1 MTARQT
7 PPFRADHVGSLIR
20 PEALVRAWQAAERNE
35 ITETKRKTIQR
46 EAIREIVRLQEDL
59 GLKMATD
66 GEYNR
71 EGWQRDFLLKIG
83 NVTLIP
89 SKIPT
94 RFHTA
99 EGEQDRKPPTMA
111 VQGKLFRP
119 APIFLDD
126 FVFLKSIVKA
136 EPKLTIPSPTILH
149 FRGGREAIDQSA
161 YPDMDD
167 FYADLARV
175 YREEIADL
183 AGAGLR
189 YLQVDDTNFAYLCDP
204 ALREHARSIGENPD
218 VLPHTYA
225 RLINKAIAGRPETMT
240 ICMHVC
246 RGNYGGAWIASGG
259 YEPVAD
265 VIFNEI
271 GVDGYFL
278 EYDSDRA
285 GGFEPLR
292 FLPKGKTVVLGLVT
306 SKRPRL
312 ESKDDLKR
320 RIDEAAKYVPLD
332 RLCLSPQCGF
342 ASGIAGAAMS
352 FDQQV
357 AKLRLVVETATE
369 VWGSP

>member
-1 MTARQT
+1 MSARRK

-20 PEALVRAWQAAERNE
+20 PEALAKAWKAAERKE
-35 ITETKRKTIQR
+35 IGEAERKEIQR
-46 EAIREIVRLQEDL
+46 QAIRGIVELQQDL
-59 GLKMATD
+59 GFELATD

-83 NVTLIP
+83 NVTLVP

-99 EGEQDRKPPTMA
+99 EGDRDHKPPTMA
-111 VQGKLFRP
+111 VQGKLFRSS
-119 APIFLDD
+119 PIFVDD
-126 FVFLKSIVKA
+126 FAYLKSIARA

-149 FRGGREAIDQSA
+149 FRGGRDAIDRTA
-161 YPDMDD
+161 YPDMEE

-175 YREEIADL
+175 YTEEIADL
-183 AGAGLR
+183 GAAGLR

-204 ALREHARSIGENPD
+204 DLRAHARSIGENPD

-225 RLINKAIAGRPETMT
+225 RLINAAIAARGADMT

-246 RGNYGGAWIASGG
+246 RGNYGGAWVASGG
-259 YEPVAD
+259 YEPVAET
-265 VIFNEI
+265 IFNEI
-271 GVDGYFL
+271 NVDAYFL

-292 FLPKGKTVVLGLVT
+292 FLPDNKIVVLGLVT
-306 SKRPRL
+306 SKSPKL
-312 ESKDDLKR
+312 ENKDELRR
-320 RIDEAAKYVPLD
+320 RIDEAAKFVPLE

-342 ASGIAGAAMS
+342 ASGVEGAAMT

-357 AKLRLVVETATE
+357 AKLRLVVETARE
-369 VWGSP
+369 VWGSA

>member
-1 MTARQT
+1 MSARKK

-20 PEALVRAWQAAERNE
+20 PESLIEAWQAAERKE
-35 ITETKRKTIQR
+35 ITETERQKIQR
-46 EAIREIVRLQEDL
+46 EAIRSVVRMQEDL
-59 GLKMATD
+59 GLAAVTD

-89 SKIPT
+89 SKMPT
-94 RFHTA
+94 KFHTA
-99 EGEQDRKPPTMA
+99 EGEQDRKPPTLA
-111 VQGKLFRP
+111 VTGKLSRP
-119 APIFLDD
+119 QPIFVDD
-126 FVFLKSIVKA
+126 FVYLKSIA
-136 EPKLTIPSPTILH
+136 RSEPKLTIPSPTILH
-149 FRGGREAIDQSA
+149 FRGGREAIDETA
-161 YPDMDD
+161 YRDMDE

-175 YREEIADL
+175 YRDEIADL
-183 AGAGLR
+183 GAAGLR

-204 ALREHARSIGENPD
+204 ELRAHARLIGEDPD

-225 RLINKAIAGRPETMT
+225 RLINEAIAGRPADMT
-240 ICMHVC
+240 VCMHVC
-246 RGNYGGAWIASGG
+246 RGNYGGAWVASGG

-306 SKRPRL
+306 SKNAKL

-320 RIDEAAKYVPLD
+320 RIDEASKYAPLD
-332 RLCLSPQCGF
+332 QLCLSPQCGF
-342 ASGIAGAAMS
+342 ASGIAGAAMN
-352 FDQQV
+352 FEQQV
-357 AKLRLVVETATE
+357 AKLRLVAETARE
-369 VWGSP
+369 VWGAA